1 MEAAGTGKTGT
12 PRLSTKCTNW
22 SNVVR
27 SLFFVAIA
35 SACGEK
41 LGGGNSSIHNATLL
55 LSHTHTLSLASW
67 RDPVFFLMLE
77 TEARGGAAW
86 EPAKLSY
93 ELRRSVWTLP
103 PPKYWV
109 AFDWWIAI

>member
-55 LSHTHTLSLASW
+55 LSLSHSLSLASW

-77 TEARGGAAW
+77 TEARGVPHGN
-86 EPAKLSY
+86 PPNYHTSY
-93 ELRRSVWTLP
+93 VVVYGPSLLRNIGLHSTGG
-103 PPKYWV
+103 
-109 AFDWWIAI
+109 